1 MKNDTLTIK
10 YIESEMEFNDTLTR
24 FDAIYSGK
32 VNESIVKKMSLNPS
46 IKVRLIGNEKVSG
59 FLAYEVVFSDGVY
72 SLFVHGLYCGE
83 KKFSPKQCDDIALEI
98 AKRESCIEIVIRT
111 NRLGALKAHNSTG
124 YKIDLITLSK
134 KV

>member
-72 SLFVHGLYCGE
+72 SLFVHGLYCGRE
-83 KKFSPKQCDDIALEI
+83 KVFSKAMRRYSVGDSQAGILHRNCY
-98 AKRESCIEIVIRT
+98 T
-111 NRLGALKAHNSTG
+111 NK
-124 YKIDLITLSK
+124 
-134 KV
+134 

>member
-32 VNESIVKKMSLNPS
+32 VNESIVKKMSLNPA

-59 FLAYEVVFSDGVY
+59 GVY

-83 KKFSPKQCDDIALEI
+83 KKFSPEQCDDIALEI
-98 AKRESCIEIVIRT
+98 AKRESCKEIVIRT